1 VSDHLVGPSPSSAP
15 HPRRHRVPPCPL
27 LLRRRGDHERSGW
40 WVRSPHHHLCTNHRY
55 EDEGEYNNRSKHRG
69 SSHVFV
75 FCRLCTLCLWVAA
88 VKVRGL
94 LVDTSKKAV
103 YLLPMEEK
111 SNKPQNIL
119 LQQLYPFLQK
129 TGHKGISLLS
139 SIRVFAPKPI
149 SAPLQRAQRLLERFF
164 PKEPQP

>member
-1 VSDHLVGPSPSSAP
+1 LVEQRLPFFPLADLSS
-15 HPRRHRVPPCPL
+15 
-27 LLRRRGDHERSGW
+27 SQ
-40 WVRSPHHHLCTNHRY
+40 HHLCTNYRY

-69 SSHVFV
+69 FSHAFV
-75 FCRLCTLCLWVAA
+75 FCRFCTLCLWVAA

-111 SNKPQNIL
+111 SNKPKNIL